1 MSEMTANCPECDA
14 SVDLEG
20 MGLNEIV
27 VCADCGADLEL
38 VSLEPVQLDL
48 APMET
53 EDWGE

>member
-1 MSEMTANCPECDA
+1 MSETTATCPECDA
-14 SVDLEG
+14 NVDLQG
-20 MGLNEIV
+20 IGLNEIV

-38 VSLEPVQLDL
+38 VSLDPVQLEL

>member
-1 MSEMTANCPECDA
+1 MSETTATCPECDA
-14 SVDLEG
+14 NVDLQG
-20 MGLNEIV
+20 IGLNEIV

-38 VSLEPVQLDL
+38 VSLDPAQLEL

>member
-1 MSEMTANCPECDA
+1 MSELSANCPECDA
-14 SVDLEG
+14 EVDLQG

-27 VCADCGADLEL
+27 VCSDCGVDLEL
-38 VSLEPVQLDL
+38 IGLEPVQLEL

>member
-1 MSEMTANCPECDA
+1 MTPTANCPECDA
-14 SVDLEG
+14 AVDLEG

-48 APMET
+48 APVET

>member
-1 MSEMTANCPECDA
+1 MSQTTANCPECDA